1 MKTKKKKRSSFW
13 EPNSESIF
21 SNDLI
26 RWLNYILLFVVGYAN
41 LTFIFAY
48 IEVELEIH
56 SYVLYILISLIFG
69 LTITLWIIDKRIDHT
84 QFFLWDY
91 TERKKKDR
99 YLFKLFFVCGFLC
112 IISVNILFLY
122 SFIIWHSLKYATD
135 YYISSNKVFV
145 IAINISS
152 ILLAIINPLRIVE
165 LYYPIFKDELETA
178 YKIQKKPV
186 GWIDVGKEIDNKDE
200 IVEIMERDFGIRY

>member
-1 MKTKKKKRSSFW
+1 MKTKKEKRSSFW
-13 EPNSESIF
+13 EPNSESFF

-26 RWLNYILLFVVGYAN
+26 RWLNYILLFVIGYAN
-41 LTFIFAY
+41 LIFISAY

-56 SYVLYILISLIFG
+56 SYVMYFPISLIFS
-69 LTITLWIIDKRIDHT
+69 LSIALWIIDKRIDHT

-99 YLFKLFFVCGFLC
+99 YLFKLFLVSGFLC
-112 IISVNILFLY
+112 VISVNVLFLNSY
-122 SFIIWHSLKYATD
+122 IIWHSLKHDTD
-135 YYISSNKVFV
+135 YFMGWDRTFV
-145 IAINISS
+145 LVVNTLSF
-152 ILLAIINPLRIVE
+152 LLVLINPFRLVE

-186 GWIDVGKEIDNKDE
+186 GWIDAGKEIDNKDE